1 MSIKL
6 EDYVNYGSEEPSLK
20 ASVRLLLIG
29 ADRRSDAFAS
39 FKEYINGHRLE
50 PNMFPHAVEY
60 FNLLFNVALYFD
72 EVKSDER
79 DFNHSDLALLL
90 KDAYLLRDIYPD
102 DFEYEVLDDAL
113 KLYEGMF
120 PDNVDFAV
128 SLNEAILARKE
139 ALRIEYRD
147 AFLNDIEIQKTEQ
160 ALWNLFA
167 NVPDSKLDKPNFV
180 PNIVSA
186 IKAIR
191 TKAQVLIHLSHELKL
206 PIVNN
211 PVSELEPYSVT
222 VGESTVTIDHI
233 HIEMDEDDRA
243 QIIVE
248 TKSVANG
255 NSVDIHYDGLMKIA
269 LHVELRLA
277 DFLNANPDFKDVIKP
292 RVESHMSQI
301 GDPSF
306 RYFGDEGD
314 PTIIAL
320 SNEIVVGIKP
330 VPTALGLSD

>member
-79 DFNHSDLALLL
+79 DFNHSDLASLL

-128 SLNEAILARKE
+128 SLNEAI
-139 ALRIEYRD
+139 
-147 AFLNDIEIQKTEQ
+147 
-160 ALWNLFA
+160 
-167 NVPDSKLDKPNFV
+167 
-180 PNIVSA
+180 SA
-186 IKAIR
+186 SGII
-191 TKAQVLIHLSHELKL
+191 
-206 PIVNN
+206 PP
-211 PVSELEPYSVT
+211 PVSNTS
-222 VGESTVTIDHI
+222 SI
-233 HIEMDEDDRA
+233 
-243 QIIVE
+243 
-248 TKSVANG
+248 
-255 NSVDIHYDGLMKIA
+255 
-269 LHVELRLA
+269 
-277 DFLNANPDFKDVIKP
+277 FF
-292 RVESHMSQI
+292 
-301 GDPSF
+301 SF
-306 RYFGDEGD
+306 
-314 PTIIAL
+314 I
-320 SNEIVVGIKP
+320 N
-330 VPTALGLSD
+330 